1 MKEIYKMSKMPK
13 REFTTTHRVE
23 WQDHV
28 ANIVRAIDLHQRKL
42 GNSTDHSHEMK
53 QILLLQQWL
62 HNQKSFIIG
71 KENE

>member
-1 MKEIYKMSKMPK
+1 MPK

-42 GNSTDHSHEMK
+42 VNSEDSSHQLK
-53 QILLLQQWL
+53 QIMILQQWL

-71 KENE
+71 KEEEGK

>member
-1 MKEIYKMSKMPK
+1 MHK

-42 GNSTDHSHEMK
+42 VNSEDSSHQLK
-53 QILLLQQWL
+53 QIMILQQWL

-71 KENE
+71 KEQDEE